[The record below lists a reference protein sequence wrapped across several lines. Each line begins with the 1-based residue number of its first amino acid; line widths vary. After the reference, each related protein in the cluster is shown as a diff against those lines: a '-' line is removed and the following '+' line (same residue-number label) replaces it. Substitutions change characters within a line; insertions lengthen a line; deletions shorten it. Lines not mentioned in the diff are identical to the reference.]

1 MLVACGKLQ
10 GKTEGTMANALQTVV
25 LPLVIGAVT
34 LRTVVARG
42 ADLVRQP
49 QLCPDLSQPW

>member
-1 MLVACGKLQ
+1 MFIGGAQ
-10 GKTEGTMANALQTVV
+10 GRSEGSWPNALQTVV

-34 LRTVVARG
+34 LRTVAARG